1 MGDLETAINAASVT
15 SSMRKE
21 LRPSEGQQSRSLEMK
36 IKLNE
41 KELRRGDDG
50 MVNYMEEYE
59 MTRDEKEP
67 KIGAN

>member
-21 LRPSEGQQSRSLEMK
+21 LRPSEGQPSRSLEMK

-59 MTRDEKEP
+59 MTRD
-67 KIGAN
+67 